1 MKPLE
6 IERPIKGQVT
16 GLTQAFKR
24 LVLDELPIHK
34 WCKEQD
40 IKNKK

>member
-1 MKPLE
+1 MKILQ
-6 IERPIKGQVT
+6 IDKPIKGQVT